1 MAKDVRSNVILG
13 IDVNEFRRGIGQVDS
28 SLRRIHGQF
37 QNLGGVIGA
46 SFAVAKIQAF
56 TSEAI
61 DLGVQLEGVKAAFE
75 RLNTEADLDRL
86 RSAVKGT
93 VSDLEI
99 MKQANQAASVNI
111 GMETL
116 ATTMQYVQKYARATG
131 QEMDKL
137 MGDATQELIR
147 QTGLR
152 LDQLGIDLL
161 LVRDRMK
168 ETGNYTEAVLSIMR
182 ENMERFGDSTET
194 VGDRVDQ
201 QRARIENLKA
211 SIGEGLLPAYEA
223 FLSTVNTI
231 MDGIS
236 SFTDKVSAGISD
248 IADALAKLPV
258 LALGGA
264 DITTGTSGQGAG
276 EKAFLLRQQNIGMAP
291 KEVWY
296 KKKEEVKAVT
306 VTIEYLTESLQAL
319 QKAFKTVE
327 IGTAQFYELRDSIA
341 AAEQRLKD
349 LTQGVVPLTQAAKVE
364 AKTSA
369 QVYQSQEKS
378 LRIMRQLP
386 DAGLKY
392 QEWQK
397 GLLNFW
403 EDYNYQIS
411 VANTIGQEFGA
422 ILSSSFSAALESGEN
437 FFTVMADA
445 LKKYIQQLMAA
456 VAATTALAAISAA
469 TGAGSFR
476 EAFNA
481 IGGGMGLP
489 FGLNESG
496 NITFR
501 VAGYDLITGPDRE
514 SKRLL
519 QLGAYG
525 K

>member
-13 IDVNEFRRGIGQVDS
+13 IDVNEFRRGITQVDS

-75 RLNTEADLDRL
+75 KLNTEADLDRL
-86 RSAVKGT
+86 RTAVKGT

-131 QEMDKL
+131 NDMQKL

-168 ETGNYTEAVLSIMR
+168 VTGNYTEAVLSIMR

-211 SIGEGLLPAYEA
+211 SIGEGLLPAYET

-231 MDGIS
+231 MDSIAG
-236 SFTDKVSAGISD
+236 FTDKVGSGISD

-264 DITTGTSGQGAG
+264 DISTGTSGQGAG

-296 KKKEEVKAVT
+296 KQKEEIKGVT
-306 VTIEYLTESLQAL
+306 VTLEYLKEQLQAL
-319 QKAFKTVE
+319 QNAFNTVE
-327 IGTAQFYELRDSIA
+327 VGTNEFYKLRREIEQ
-341 AAEQRLKD
+341 AEQKIKD
-349 LTQGVVPLTQAAKVE
+349 LTQGVVPQTEALKVN
-364 AKTSA
+364 AKTTND
-369 QVYQSQEKS
+369 VYQAQEKS

-386 DAGLKY
+386 DAGMAY
-392 QEWQK
+392 TES
-397 GLLNFW
+397 LNA
-403 EDYNYQIS
+403 IS
-411 VANTIGQEFGA
+411 TAQQNFDRQLAAATAIGAEFGY
-422 ILSSSFSAALESGEN
+422 ILNTAFTAAVQDGED
-437 FFTVMADA
+437 FFQKMREGIKA
-445 LKKYIQQLMAA
+445 YIQQMI
-456 VAATTALAAISAA
+456 AATAATIALASALAIIFPQV
-469 TGAGSFR
+469 GFK
-476 EAFNA
+476 A
-481 IGGGMGLP
+481 IFTSVGGGMGLP
-489 FGLNESG
+489 FGFDDTSG
-496 NITFR
+496 NFGLRI
-501 VAGYDLITGPDRE
+501 AGNDFYTGMERNTN
-514 SKRLL
+514 RNTRT
-519 QLGAYG
+519 GG
-525 K
+525 